1 MCRKPIVSLCDVCM
15 QGKGSM
21 TTFWLL
27 GKGDEKYLKV
37 PDVSVTNRTT
47 SDAVTDDKLP
57 DVCES

>member
-1 MCRKPIVSLCDVCM
+1 MNWWYHCT
-15 QGKGSM
+15 QGKGTM

-27 GKGDEKYLKV
+27 GKGDEKSLQF
-37 PDVSVTNRTT
+37 PDVSATSKTT